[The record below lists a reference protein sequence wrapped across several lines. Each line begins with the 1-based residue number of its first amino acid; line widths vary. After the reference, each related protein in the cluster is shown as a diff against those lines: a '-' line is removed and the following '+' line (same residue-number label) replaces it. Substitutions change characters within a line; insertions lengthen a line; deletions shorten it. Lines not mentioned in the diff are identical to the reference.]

1 MSRTFRSKE
10 KLMPSKPKPVPTE
23 TRVLPRAR
31 PAGPSR
37 KAAPP
42 LAVAEDLNP
51 FEFALLQFSRAADHL
66 GLDAGV
72 RAVLSTPKRQLLVSI
87 PVRMDDGSIRVF
99 HGYRVQHSIARGPS
113 KGGIRYHPGVTL
125 DEVKALAM
133 WMTWKCAVVNIPF
146 GGAKGGITV
155 DPKQLSDAEN
165 ERMTR
170 RYTSEISILLGHDR
184 DIPAPDVYTTPQT
197 MAWIMDTFSMTKGYS
212 TLGVV
217 TGKPLAVGGS
227 AGRNEATAEGC
238 FVAIEEAAK
247 RMSLRLDN
255 ATAAVQGFGN
265 AGAAVAR
272 FLEEAGVRVVAVSD
286 SRGGVYDKRGLAMDG
301 VLAAKEKKRSVNAAR
316 GEKITNEEILELP
329 VDILVPAALEG
340 VITRGNAARV
350 KAKIIAEAAN
360 GPTTPD
366 ADDILRSRG
375 AVVIPDI
382 LANAGGVTVS
392 YFEWVQDLYSF
403 FWEPDVVRTH
413 LERTIR
419 RAYEDVEES
428 ARRHDTDLRTG
439 AMILA
444 VGRVEE
450 ASRIRGLFP

>member
-1 MSRTFRSKE
+1 V
-10 KLMPSKPKPVPTE
+10 LKPVE
-23 TRVLPRAR
+23 
-31 PAGPSR
+31 
-37 KAAPP
+37 
-42 LAVAEDLNP
+42 AEDLNP
-51 FEFALLQFSRAADHL
+51 YEFALKQFDRAADHL

-72 RAVLSTPKRQLLVSI
+72 RDVLRKPKRQLIVSI

-99 HGYRVQHSIARGPS
+99 QGYRVQHSIARGPS

-125 DEVKALAM
+125 DEIKALAM

-155 DPKQLSDAEN
+155 DPKRLSQAEN

-247 RMSLRLDN
+247 RLTLRVAG

-272 FLEEAGVRVVAVSD
+272 FLDEAGARVVAVSD
-286 SRGGVYDKRGLAMDG
+286 SQGGVYDKRGLGMNA
-301 VLAAKEKKRSVNAAR
+301 VFAAKQKKGTVTAAR
-316 GEKITNEEILELP
+316 GEKITNEELLELP

-340 VITRGNAARV
+340 VITRANAPRV
-350 KAKIIAEAAN
+350 KAKIVAEAAN

-366 ADDILRSRG
+366 ADDILRSQG
-375 AVVIPDI
+375 TLVIPDV

-403 FWEPDVVRTH
+403 FWDPDVVRNH

-419 RAYEDVEES
+419 RAYEDVDET
-428 ARRHDTDLRTG
+428 ARRYDTSLRTG
-439 AMILA
+439 ALILA

-450 ASRIRGLFP
+450 ATRIRGLFP

>member
-1 MSRTFRSKE
+1 MATKR
-10 KLMPSKPKPVPTE
+10 KPA
-23 TRVLPRAR
+23 AR
-31 PAGPSR
+31 PAPV
-37 KAAPP
+37 KPAPP
-42 LAVAEDLNP
+42 VAPENLNP
-51 FEFALLQFSRAADHL
+51 FGFALQQFERAADFL
-66 GLDAGV
+66 SLDPGT
-72 RAVLSTPKRQLLVSI
+72 RAVLSSPKRQLTVSI
-87 PVRMDDGSIRVF
+87 PVRMDNKKVKVF
-99 HGYRVQHSIARGPS
+99 TGYRVQHSIARGPS
-113 KGGIRYHPGVTL
+113 KGGIRFHPGVTL

-155 DPKQLSDAEN
+155 DPKKLSMDEN
-165 ERMTR
+165 ERLTR
-170 RYTSEISILLGHDR
+170 RYTSEIAIVLGHDR
-184 DIPAPDVYTTPQT
+184 DIPAPDVYTTPQH
-197 MAWIMDTFSMTKGYS
+197 MAWIMDTFSMTQGYS

-217 TGKPLAVGGS
+217 TGKPIPLGGS

-238 FVAIEEAAK
+238 FVAIDEAAK
-247 RMSLRLDN
+247 RLHLKLKG
-255 ATAAVQGFGN
+255 ATAAVQGYGN
-265 AGAAVAR
+265 AGAHVAR
-272 FLEEAGVRVVAVSD
+272 FLDEAGAKVVALSD
-286 SRGGVYDKRGLAMDG
+286 SRGGIYDKKGLD
-301 VLAAKEKKRSVNAAR
+301 LDLVNAAKDKKGTVTATR
-316 GEKITNEEILELP
+316 GQKISNAELLELP

-340 VITRGNAARV
+340 VITRENAPRV

-366 ADDILRSRG
+366 ADDILRGNG

-403 FWEPDVVRTH
+403 FWDPDVVRNH

-419 RAYEDVEES
+419 RAYEDVAET

-439 AMILA
+439 ALILA

-450 ASRIRGLFP
+450 ATRLRGLFP

>member
-1 MSRTFRSKE
+1 
-10 KLMPSKPKPVPTE
+10 MPSKPKPLSPVGRAVPGPKPVTPE
-23 TRVLPRAR
+23 RGSPRLK
-31 PAGPSR
+31 PI
-37 KAAPP
+37 AA
-42 LAVAEDLNP
+42 ENLNP
-51 FEFALLQFSRAADHL
+51 YDFALLQFDRAADRL

-72 RAVLSTPKRQLLVSI
+72 RAVLSTPKRQLIVSV
-87 PVRMDDGSIRVF
+87 PVKMDDGSISAF
-99 HGYRVQHSIARGPS
+99 QGYRVQHSITRGPS

-155 DPKQLSDAEN
+155 DPKKLSMSEN

-184 DIPAPDVYTTPQT
+184 DIPAPDVYTNSQT
-197 MAWIMDTFSMTKGYS
+197 MAWMMDTFSMTKGYS

-247 RMSLRLDN
+247 RLALPLN
-255 ATAAVQGFGN
+255 GATAAVQGFGN

-272 FLEEAGVRVVAVSD
+272 FLDEAGTRVVAVSD
-286 SRGGVYDKRGLAMDG
+286 SKGGIYDKRGLEIDAVFG
-301 VLAAKEKKRSVNAAR
+301 AKEKKGTVSAAR
-316 GEKITNEEILELP
+316 GERITNEELLELP
-329 VDILVPAALEG
+329 VDVLVPAALEG
-340 VITRGNAARV
+340 VITRKNAPRI
-350 KAKIIAEAAN
+350 KAQIIAEAAN

-366 ADDILRSRG
+366 ADDILRSKG
-375 AVVIPDI
+375 TVVIPDI

-403 FWEPDVVRTH
+403 FWEPDVVRNH
-413 LERTIR
+413 LDRTIR
-419 RAYEDVEES
+419 RAYQEVDDT
-428 ARRHDTDLRTG
+428 ARRFNTDLRTG
-439 AMILA
+439 ALILGI
-444 VGRVEE
+444 GRVEE
-450 ASRIRGLFP
+450 ATRIRGLFP

>member
-1 MSRTFRSKE
+1 
-10 KLMPSKPKPVPTE
+10 MPSKPKPLSPVGRAVPGPKPVTPE
-23 TRVLPRAR
+23 RGSPRLK
-31 PAGPSR
+31 PI
-37 KAAPP
+37 AA
-42 LAVAEDLNP
+42 ENLNP
-51 FEFALLQFSRAADHL
+51 YDFALLQFDRAADRL
-66 GLDAGV
+66 GLDPGT
-72 RAVLSTPKRQLLVSI
+72 RAVLSTPKRQLIVSV
-87 PVRMDDGSIRVF
+87 PVKMDDGSISAF
-99 HGYRVQHSIARGPS
+99 QGYRVQHSITRGPS

-155 DPKQLSDAEN
+155 DPKKLSMAEN

-247 RMSLRLDN
+247 RLSLPLN
-255 ATAAVQGFGN
+255 GATAAVQGFGN
-265 AGAAVAR
+265 AGSAVAR
-272 FLEEAGVRVVAVSD
+272 FLDEAGTKVVAISD
-286 SRGGVYDKRGLAMDG
+286 SKGGVYDKRGLEMSAVFG
-301 VLAAKEKKRSVNAAR
+301 AKERKGTVTAAR
-316 GEKITNEEILELP
+316 GEKITNEELLELP

-340 VITRGNAARV
+340 VITRKNASRI
-350 KAKIIAEAAN
+350 KAQIIAEAAN

-366 ADDILRSRG
+366 ADDVLRG
-375 AVVIPDI
+375 KGTLVIPDI

-403 FWEPDVVRTH
+403 FWEPDVVRNH

-419 RAYEDVEES
+419 RAYQEVDDT
-428 ARRHDTDLRTG
+428 ARRFNTDLRTG
-439 AMILA
+439 ALILGI
-444 VGRVEE
+444 GRVEE
-450 ASRIRGLFP
+450 ATRIRGLFP

>member
-1 MSRTFRSKE
+1 
-10 KLMPSKPKPVPTE
+10 MPSKPKPHS
-23 TRVLPRAR
+23 
-31 PAGPSR
+31 PAGRAVPGPKPLTPDRGSPR
-37 KAAPP
+37 LKPIAA
-42 LAVAEDLNP
+42 ENLNP
-51 FEFALLQFSRAADHL
+51 YDFALLQFGRAADLL
-66 GLDAGV
+66 GLDPGT
-72 RAVLSTPKRQLLVSI
+72 RAVLSTPKRQLIVTV
-87 PVRMDDGSIRVF
+87 PVKMDDGSVSAF
-99 HGYRVQHSIARGPS
+99 QGYRVQHSITRGPS

-155 DPKQLSDAEN
+155 DPKKLSLGEN

-247 RMSLRLDN
+247 RLSLPLN
-255 ATAAVQGFGN
+255 GTTSAVQGFGN
-265 AGAAVAR
+265 AGAAVAK
-272 FLEEAGVRVVAVSD
+272 FLDEAGSKVVAISD
-286 SRGGVYDKRGLAMDG
+286 SKGGIYDKRGLDIDAVFG
-301 VLAAKEKKRSVNAAR
+301 AKEKKGSVTAAR
-316 GEKITNEEILELP
+316 GEKITNEELLELP

-340 VITRGNAARV
+340 VITRRNASRV
-350 KAKIIAEAAN
+350 KAQIIAEAAN

-366 ADDILRSRG
+366 ADDILRSKG
-375 AVVIPDI
+375 TVVIPDI

-403 FWEPDVVRTH
+403 FWEPDVVRNH
-413 LERTIR
+413 LDRTIR
-419 RAYEDVEES
+419 RAYQEVDET
-428 ARRHDTDLRTG
+428 ARRHNTDLRTG
-439 AMILA
+439 ALILG

-450 ASRIRGLFP
+450 ATRIRGLFP

>member
-1 MSRTFRSKE
+1 MAPKRKPARAAASTKR
-10 KLMPSKPKPVPTE
+10 PS
-23 TRVLPRAR
+23 
-31 PAGPSR
+31 GP
-37 KAAPP
+37 PP
-42 LAVAEDLNP
+42 SPENLNP
-51 FEFALLQFSRAADHL
+51 YDFAQRQFDRAADHL
-66 GLDAGV
+66 GLDSGM
-72 RAVLSTPKRQLLVSI
+72 REILRYPKRQLIVSI
-87 PVRMDDGSIRVF
+87 PVKMDNKHIKVF
-99 HGYRVQHSIARGPS
+99 TGYRVQHSIARGPS
-113 KGGIRYHPGVTL
+113 KGGIRFHPGVTI

-146 GGAKGGITV
+146 GGAKGGVTV
-155 DPKQLSDAEN
+155 DSKRLSMDEN
-165 ERMTR
+165 ERLTR

-184 DIPAPDVYTTPQT
+184 DIPAPDVYTTPQH
-197 MAWIMDTFSMTKGYS
+197 MAWIMDTFSMTQGYS

-217 TGKPLAVGGS
+217 TGKPIQLGGS

-247 RMSLRLDN
+247 RMRLPMKG
-255 ATAAVQGFGN
+255 ATAAVQGYGN
-265 AGAAVAR
+265 AGAHVAR
-272 FLEEAGVRVVAVSD
+272 FLDEAGVKVVALSD
-286 SRGGVYDKRGLAMDG
+286 SRGAIYDKKGLRIEL
-301 VLAAKEKKRSVNAAR
+301 VNAAKEKKGTVTAAR
-316 GEKITNEEILELP
+316 GEKMTNEQLLELP

-340 VITRGNAARV
+340 VITRSNAPRIKAR
-350 KAKIIAEAAN
+350 IIAEAAN

-366 ADDILRSRG
+366 ADDILRSNG

-403 FWEPDVVRTH
+403 FWDPDVVRSH

-419 RAYEDVEES
+419 RAYEDVAEA

-439 AMILA
+439 ALILA

-450 ASRIRGLFP
+450 ATRIRGLFP

>member
-1 MSRTFRSKE
+1 
-10 KLMPSKPKPVPTE
+10 
-23 TRVLPRAR
+23 
-31 PAGPSR
+31 
-37 KAAPP
+37 
-42 LAVAEDLNP
+42 
-51 FEFALLQFSRAADHL
+51 
-66 GLDAGV
+66 
-72 RAVLSTPKRQLLVSI
+72 
-87 PVRMDDGSIRVF
+87 VF
-99 HGYRVQHSIARGPS
+99 TGYRVQHSIARGPS
-113 KGGIRYHPGVTL
+113 KGGIRFHPGVTI

-155 DPKQLSDAEN
+155 DPKKLSIDEN
-165 ERMTR
+165 ERLTR
-170 RYTSEISILLGHDR
+170 RYTSEIAIVLGHDR
-184 DIPAPDVYTTPQT
+184 DIPAPDVYTTPQH
-197 MAWIMDTFSMTKGYS
+197 MAWIMDTFSMTQGFS

-217 TGKPLAVGGS
+217 TGKPIPLGGS

-238 FVAIEEAAK
+238 FVAIDEAAK
-247 RMSLRLDN
+247 RMRLKLKG

-265 AGAAVAR
+265 AGAHVAR

-286 SRGGVYDKRGLAMDG
+286 SRGGIYDKKGLRME
-301 VLAAKEKKRSVNAAR
+301 VVNAAKDKKGSVTAAR
-316 GEKITNEEILELP
+316 GQKISNAELLELP

-340 VITRGNAARV
+340 VITRENAPRI
-350 KAKIIAEAAN
+350 KAKIVAEAAN

-366 ADDILRSRG
+366 ADDILRANG

-403 FWEPDVVRTH
+403 FWDPDVVRGH

-419 RAYEDVEES
+419 RAYEDVAEA

-439 AMILA
+439 ALILA

-450 ASRIRGLFP
+450 ATRIRGLFP